1 MATDRGLPAVPRGI
15 DRALTNYLQ
24 ALQTVVLRLS
34 GMVRGSD
41 ESRAVRVSDGSV
53 STGTATASIGQGSV
67 LTTHIADN
75 AITSSKITDGAVTD
89 TKIAPSAV
97 TSRAIASGAVG
108 TDSMAGKCV
117 TADKFADGVLPTM
130 ITGTAVDGEDVLIP
144 GKWLSKPGVM
154 LSSVSSA
161 QALTGAFGVMGLQEI
176 LAADGAGTGEWK
188 FTAAG
193 NFVWMAMG
201 HTNEQ

>member
-1 MATDRGLPAVPRGI
+1 MGTDRGLPAVPRGI

-24 ALQTVVLRLS
+24 ALQTIVLRLS

-53 STGTATASIGQGSV
+53 TTGTATASIGQGSV
-67 LTTHIADN
+67 LTQHIADN
-75 AITSSKITDGAVTD
+75 AITSAKITDGAITA
-89 TKIAPSAV
+89 TKLAPSAV

-117 TADKFADGVLPTM
+117 TADKIADGVFPIM
-130 ITGTAVDGEDVLIP
+130 VTGTAVDGETVLIH

-154 LSSVSSA
+154 LSSVSA
-161 QALTGAFGVMGLQEI
+161 VQTLTGAFGATELQEI
-176 LAADGAGTGEWK
+176 LAADGSGTGEWK
-188 FTAAG
+188 FTATG
-193 NFVWMAMG
+193 NFAWLALG
-201 HTNEQ
+201 NAYEQ

>member
-1 MATDRGLPAVPRGI
+1 MATDRGLPAIPRGI

-24 ALQTVVLRLS
+24 ALQTIVLRLS

-67 LTTHIADN
+67 LTSHIADN
-75 AITSSKITDGAVTD
+75 AITSAKITDGAVTD
-89 TKIAPSAV
+89 TKIAISAV

-108 TDSMAGKCV
+108 TDSMAGRCV
-117 TADKFADGVLPTM
+117 TADKIADGVLPTM
-130 ITGTAVDGEDVLIP
+130 ITGTAVDGEEVHIH
-144 GKWLSKPGVM
+144 GQWLSQPGVI
-154 LSSVSSA
+154 LSSVSTV
-161 QALTGAFGVMGLQEI
+161 QAVTGAFGAIGLQEI
-176 LAADGAGTGEWK
+176 LAADGTGTGEWK

-193 NFVWMAMG
+193 NFAWLAMG
-201 HTNEQ
+201 YSNEQ

>member
-24 ALQTVVLRLS
+24 ALQTIVLRLS

-67 LTTHIADN
+67 LTPHIADN
-75 AITSSKITDGAVTD
+75 AITSAKITDGAVTEL
-89 TKIAPSAV
+89 KIAPSAV

-117 TADKFADGVLPTM
+117 TADKVADDVLPTM
-130 ITGTAVDGEDVLIP
+130 ITGTAVDGEEVHIP
-144 GKWLSKPGVM
+144 GKWRSKPGVM
-154 LSSVSSA
+154 LSAVSTV
-161 QALTGAFGVMGLQEI
+161 QAVTGAFGAIGLQEI
-176 LAADGAGTGEWK
+176 LTTDGAGTGEWK

-193 NFVWMAMG
+193 NFAWLALG
-201 HTNEQ
+201 YANEQ